1 MRITTTDHALEL
13 LDSIRRAA
21 QLRGDEAEAKLL
33 EAVTAHITD
42 RVVLRLEVERDLA
55 ALRAAATEV
64 HLRAERQR
72 AARLAV
78 EHRGGTSGNGIS
90 LGPDEALRK
99 LRPFLDD
106 TQQ

>member
-55 ALRAAATEV
+55 ALRTAAAAV
-64 HLRAERQR
+64 YARAERR
-72 AARLAV
+72 SELLPLLDGVLEWRLD
-78 EHRGGTSGNGIS
+78 T
-90 LGPDEALRK
+90 ALRE
-99 LRPFLDD
+99 LRPLLGD
-106 TQQ
+106 TQNREDETA